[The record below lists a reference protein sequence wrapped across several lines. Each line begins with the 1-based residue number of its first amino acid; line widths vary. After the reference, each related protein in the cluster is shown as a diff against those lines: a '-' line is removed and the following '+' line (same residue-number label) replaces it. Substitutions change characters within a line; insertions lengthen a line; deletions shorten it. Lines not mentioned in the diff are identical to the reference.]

1 MRIENLIQSISFQ
14 DFVSDTKMPESDEA
28 AKAAISYTVRGTYF
42 LSDNLVQAAKN
53 YAVHVQRVIN
63 QI

>member
-42 LSDNLVQAAKN
+42 LSDNLVTGCQKLCCACATSD
-53 YAVHVQRVIN
+53 
-63 QI
+63 